1 MLFILTANEH
11 ILTEFWLQIVE
22 VAITSVG
29 MSVQWLT
36 YWLCSLFYHL
46 VMNVSLFNTRA
57 FTVESA
63 YIIVNKSFCCVV
75 GFDIIQAYHPRLI
88 HRPGGSQQWKILPS
102 PNSKRAP
109 NFSAQ
114 ILDRRGNFKGAEILE
129 AQKFYK
135 AEISTSAIV
144 LCLYVRLNF
153 PQQFSAAIFRSKFPQ
168 QFSAWIFRLNFGHPP
183 QFSWEAE
190 ISCICYILSGC

>member
-1 MLFILTANEH
+1 
-11 ILTEFWLQIVE
+11 
-22 VAITSVG
+22 
-29 MSVQWLT
+29 
-36 YWLCSLFYHL
+36 
-46 VMNVSLFNTRA
+46 MNVSLFNTRA

-129 AQKFYK
+129 AQKFFK

-144 LCLYVRLNF
+144 LSHITRRMNSVC
-153 PQQFSAAIFRSKFPQ
+153 PPKFSAAIFHRNFPQ
-168 QFSAWIFRLNFGHPP
+168 QISAAIFRLNFPP
-183 QFSWEAE
+183 EFFGIRHNFHETQKFHVFA
-190 ISCICYILSGC
+190 IF